1 MKYARVFLWLSLS
14 LGCTAGAANAVLD
27 VNIDQ
32 ARGVDPHVDY
42 AALIQHGPWDDRNYA
57 LTAQD
62 LRWLPASD
70 RAHLEPVP
78 AFFRIELRRRWQL
91 SLDGDGQ
98 HYPKRAFNQ
107 FLLEAGGFL
116 IDGHY
121 HRSVRRQVDG
131 RFEISVAS
139 RKEVGEETWDWPKF
153 LSGEV
158 RLSTPNGGAESAIA
172 INPVNSNILI
182 AGTNGPTRPQ
192 TMWRSSDGGASW
204 FLGGTL
210 PGNECCDPTVGW
222 SSDGTVAYT
231 ASLIDGVPFYRS
243 TDNGANWT
251 LVTELSSGGSDKEYL
266 HVDTH
271 ATSPNLDNVYL
282 CWHDDNVQKFARST
296 DRGLTFGT
304 VLTIDAGASG
314 IGCDLTSDSV
324 GRVHYVFP
332 RTSNGGDIRI
342 ATSTDGG
349 ASFGAATTVADTLGN
364 FDFALPS
371 METRNVFI
379 YVSADVDLS
388 NGPFKDSIYVA
399 FTDNT
404 GPDSANPNNNH
415 GRVRVAFRRA
425 GSGTWTV
432 TSPHSSADANTVD
445 RYQQW
450 LRVDDQGRVHV
461 IFYDT
466 RHSVNR
472 TGVDLYYNV
481 SNDGAQTWGTP
492 IRLTAV
498 TSPNIT
504 DGFEWGDYQGLD
516 LLMNDVIAI
525 YTDNRNEGGGG
536 AQSVDVYA
544 VAGFNGPGD
553 GLFANGFE

>member
-1 MKYARVFLWLSLS
+1 MLTVHRWIRCVGGLLL
-14 LGCTAGAANAVLD
+14 AGSVSASEVAVQID
-27 VNIDQ
+27 VH
-32 ARGVDPHVDY
+32 RGADPNVDY
-42 AALIQHGPWDDRNYA
+42 AALLAHGPWDDRNYA
-57 LTAQD
+57 LTAAD
-62 LRWLPASD
+62 VAWLPESD
-70 RAHLEPVP
+70 RQHGDPVP

-91 SLDGDGQ
+91 DLEADGK
-98 HYPKRAFNQ
+98 HYPKRALNQ
-107 FLLEAGGFL
+107 FLLEAKGYL
-116 IDGHY
+116 INGHY
-121 HRSVRRQVDG
+121 YRDVRRQADG
-131 RFEISVAS
+131 QFEIQHSDQP
-139 RKEVGEETWDWPKF
+139 EQGEADWDWPKF

-158 RLSTPNGGAESAIA
+158 RLSTPNGAAESAIA
-172 INPVNSNILI
+172 INPVNPNIVI

-192 TMWRSSDGGASW
+192 TMWRSSDGGETWA
-204 FLGGTL
+204 LGGAL

-222 SSDGTVAYT
+222 SSNGTIAYT

-251 LVTELSSGGSDKEYL
+251 LVTELSSGSDKEYL
-266 HVDTH
+266 HVDLH
-271 ATSPNLDNVYL
+271 PSSPNLDNIYL

-296 DRGLTFGT
+296 DLGLTFGSVIT
-304 VLTIDAGASG
+304 VDSGSFG
-314 IGCDLTSDSV
+314 IGCDITSDTAGNV
-324 GRVHYVFP
+324 YYVYP

-342 ATSTDGG
+342 ATSTNGG
-349 ASFGAATTVADTLGN
+349 SSFGAATTVADTLGN

-371 METRNVFI
+371 MESRNVFI

-388 NGPFKDSIYVA
+388 NGPFKDSVYVA

-404 GPDSANPNNNH
+404 GPDSGSAANNH

-425 GSGTWTV
+425 GSSTWNV
-432 TSPHSSADANTVD
+432 TSPHPTADSNTID

-450 LRVDDQGRVHV
+450 MRVDDQGRVHV

-466 RHSVNR
+466 RHSTNR

-481 SNDGAQTWGTP
+481 SSDGAQTWGEP
-492 IRLTAV
+492 LRLTAV

-536 AQSVDVYA
+536 AQSVDVY
-544 VAGFNGPGD
+544 VAGGFNGPGD
-553 GLFANGFE
+553 NLFSNGFE